1 MKPLLTTLLL
11 TLLTS
16 LAVAGSGL
24 VVDSAWVREAPPG
37 AGMMAAYLVIS
48 NSGDSDARLIAVDSP
63 AFAHVML
70 HKSETVDG
78 VARMVHQDS
87 ILIPAHG
94 SVALEPG
101 SYHLMMPAPEA
112 RLKAGDQIEF
122 LLHFADDSCVA
133 VTAVVRKT
141 P

>member
-1 MKPLLTTLLL
+1 MKQPLAALVL

-16 LAVAGSGL
+16 LAHAAGGL
-24 VVDSAWVREAPPG
+24 VVDGAWIREAPPG
-37 AGMMAAYLVIS
+37 ASMLAAYLVIS
-48 NSGDSDARLIAVDSP
+48 NHGDSDARLVAVESP

-78 VARMVHQDS
+78 VARMLHQDS

-94 SVALEPG
+94 SVILEPG
-101 SYHLMMPAPEA
+101 GYHLMMPAPDT
-112 RLKAGDQIEF
+112 RPQAGDQVEF
-122 LLHFADDSCVA
+122 LLRFADDSSLA
-133 VTAVVRKT
+133 VTAVVRKK

>member
-1 MKPLLTTLLL
+1 
-11 TLLTS
+11 
-16 LAVAGSGL
+16 
-24 VVDSAWVREAPPG
+24 
-37 AGMMAAYLVIS
+37 
-48 NSGDSDARLIAVDSP
+48 
-63 AFAHVML
+63 ML

-101 SYHLMMPAPEA
+101 SFHLMMPAPDA
-112 RLKAGDQIEF
+112 PLKEGDRVEF
-122 LLHFADDSCVA
+122 LLHFADGSNVA
-133 VTAVVRKT
+133 STAVVRKK

>member
-1 MKPLLTTLLL
+1 MKQLFAALLL

-16 LAVAGSGL
+16 LADAASGL
-24 VVDSAWVREAPPG
+24 VVDSAWIREAPPG
-37 AGMMAAYLVIS
+37 ASMMAAYLVIS
-48 NSGDSDARLIAVDSP
+48 NPGDTDARLVAVESP

-78 VARMVHQDS
+78 VARMLHQDS

-94 SVALEPG
+94 SVTLEPG
-101 SYHLMMPAPEA
+101 GYHLMMPAPDA
-112 RLKAGDQIEF
+112 GLRTGDQVEF
-122 LLHFADDSCVA
+122 LLHFADDSSLA
-133 VTAVVRKT
+133 VTAVVRKK

>member
-1 MKPLLTTLLL
+1 MKQLLTALLL

-16 LAVAGSGL
+16 LTEAGSGL

-37 AGMMAAYLVIS
+37 ASMMAAYMVIS
-48 NSGDSDARLIAVDSP
+48 NTSDMDARLVAVESP

-70 HKSETVDG
+70 HKAETVDG
-78 VARMVHQDS
+78 VARMVHQDN

-101 SYHLMMPAPEA
+101 SYHLMMPAPEV
-112 RLKAGDQIEF
+112 RLKDGDRVEF
-122 LLHFADDSCVA
+122 LLHFADGSSVA
-133 VTAVVRKT
+133 VTAVVRKK